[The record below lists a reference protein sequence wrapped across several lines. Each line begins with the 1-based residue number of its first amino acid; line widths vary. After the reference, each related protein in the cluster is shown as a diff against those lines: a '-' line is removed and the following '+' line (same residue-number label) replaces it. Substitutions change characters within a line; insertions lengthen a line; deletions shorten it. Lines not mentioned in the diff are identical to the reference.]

1 VGLTRR
7 QHQPDRQTIGVHECM
22 NLVGQS
28 APGPSH
34 GPSSIA
40 VDAGTVLKEVDDQMM
55 IARNE
60 SVEVNPVVFWIA
72 SVVGL
77 AIAYLFGST
86 PTGYLAGKLLKGID
100 IREHGSKSIGATNV
114 LRTLGKWP
122 ALVVLLVDVLKGVGA
137 IVFAR
142 WFYPWFDT
150 LSSVTPP
157 TALDLQTWVPW
168 AVCLAGLAVLLGHS
182 RSIWLNFT
190 GGKSAATGLGVLLAI
205 SWPVGLGAATIF
217 GVVLAIFRIVSLSSM
232 LAALTA
238 IALICG
244 LEQPL
249 PYRLLVIAGSIY
261 VIVRHRANIQRLL
274 AGTEPRL
281 GQSSPE
287 SQAESQI

>member
-1 VGLTRR
+1 
-7 QHQPDRQTIGVHECM
+7 M
-22 NLVGQS
+22 
-28 APGPSH
+28 
-34 GPSSIA
+34 
-40 VDAGTVLKEVDDQMM
+40 
-55 IARNE
+55 
-60 SVEVNPVVFWIA
+60 VFWIA

-100 IREHGSKSIGATNV
+100 IREHGSRSIGATNV

-142 WFYPWFDT
+142 WFYPWLYT
-150 LSSVTPP
+150 LPSVTPQ

-168 AVCLAGLAVLLGHS
+168 AVCLAGLAVLSGHS

-190 GGKSAATGLGVLLAI
+190 GGKSVATGLGVLLAM
-205 SWPVGLGAATIF
+205 SWPVGLGAAVVF
-217 GVVLAIFRIVSLSSM
+217 GVGLAILRIVSLSSM

-238 IALICG
+238 IALVWA
-244 LEQPL
+244 LDQPL
-249 PYRLLVIAGSIY
+249 PYRLLVMAGGIY
-261 VIVRHRANIQRLL
+261 VIARHRANIQRLL

-281 GQSSPE
+281 GQSSPQ
-287 SQAESQI
+287 SKADSKTVPQI